1 MERASQRGKAHTLS
15 RFFITRPSA
24 AANLFYESS
33 VTVSGVYGNES
44 AGNSTRPCGAGVN
57 GEQERDIR
65 NWSWNFNR
73 DRIVAAG
80 LVNLVVS
87 NLWLL
92 VTLLML
98 HDLTPTIS
106 CCKNF
111 YRAGR
116 TEATALPD
124 STRDNSAVFIVPS
137 G

>member
-15 RFFITRPSA
+15 RFFITQPSA

-33 VTVSGVYGNES
+33 VTVSV
-44 AGNSTRPCGAGVN
+44 STGTNLRGTVPGHFGTGVN

-87 NLWLL
+87 YLWLL
-92 VTLLML
+92 VN
-98 HDLTPTIS
+98 S
-106 CCKNF
+106 
-111 YRAGR
+111 
-116 TEATALPD
+116 PD
-124 STRDNSAVFIVPS
+124 AS
-137 G
+137 